1 MGNDSRALNTN
12 FSFLIVSTNFDRPCC
27 SNSKKISMGESL
39 EDLSVSLFFSLVTVD
54 VFGTDD
60 DGVEDDRVE
69 EDGVED

>member
-1 MGNDSRALNTN
+1 
-12 FSFLIVSTNFDRPCC
+12 
-27 SNSKKISMGESL
+27 MGESL

-60 DGVEDDRVE
+60 DGVGDDRVE